1 MTAEDETIVF
11 PTGTTA
17 RVVHATAETSGGEL
31 LRRLGLPPPRATLV
45 VNGSTA
51 ELDAKLKDRLEVA
64 IERGVAGAALMD
76 RLTVLTGATDAGIF
90 SILGAAMSHR
100 STPLIGVAPDGL
112 VTWPGRRPVPPRL
125 NQNKETLESHHSH
138 FVLVDG
144 DEWGQETNTLLALAG
159 ALGAQAPSA
168 AVLCG
173 GGCVS
178 RQEALGHS
186 RAGRPLVVLAESGRL
201 SDELAA
207 AVQVGSADDPLL
219 AEIVKRG
226 NVAVCGI
233 RSGAASVVSAIRTAL
248 A

>member
-1 MTAEDETIVF
+1 MRAEEELIVF

-17 RVVHATAETSGGEL
+17 RVVQATAQTSGQDL
-31 LRRLGLPPPRATLV
+31 LRRLGLPPPKGTLV

-51 ELDAKLKDRLEVA
+51 QLDAKIKHSLEVA
-64 IERGVAGAALMD
+64 IEHGVARAALAD
-76 RLTVLTGATDAGIF
+76 GLTVLTGATDAGIF
-90 SILGAAMSHR
+90 SILGAAMGDR
-100 STPLIGVAPDGL
+100 SAPLIGVAPDRL
-112 VTWPGRRPVPPRL
+112 VSWPGRRPVPQPL
-125 NQNKETLESHHSH
+125 NRNREDLEPHHSH

-144 DEWGQETNTLLALAG
+144 DEWGDETNTLLALAG
-159 ALGAQAPSA
+159 ALGALAPSA

-173 GGCVS
+173 GGSVS

-207 AVQVGSADDPLL
+207 AVQAGFADDPLL

-233 RSGAASVVSAIRTAL
+233 RSGADSVVTAIREAL
-248 A
+248 G